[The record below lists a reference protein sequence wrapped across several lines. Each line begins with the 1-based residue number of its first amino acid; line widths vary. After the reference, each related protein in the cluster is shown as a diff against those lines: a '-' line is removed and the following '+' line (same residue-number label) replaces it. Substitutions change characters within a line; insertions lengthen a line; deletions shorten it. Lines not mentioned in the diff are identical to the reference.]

1 MKILVTGAGG
11 FLGVHVVERLL
22 AHGYRDIRCT
32 LRDRNKAQGL
42 VEVAKAYADS
52 QLEFSYGNLRSKADC
67 ARVVEDVSLIFHLA
81 AGLKGAAA
89 ELFADSVVV
98 SRNLLEALES
108 RKGFPVRDTRI
119 AVVSSFG
126 VYGTVPLG
134 RGAQVD
140 EQTPMESHPELRDA
154 YSQSKLKQERLFW
167 EYQRRD
173 GFELVVLRPG
183 VIYGPGGGAF
193 SNRVGLQIGPVFFHL
208 GGNNL
213 LPLSYVA
220 NCAEAIVVAGT
231 HPDASGQVYNVHDD
245 DLPTASGYLR
255 AYGKQV
261 KKIRSVRLPYFATRM
276 LASSLEAYH
285 RRSMGQLP
293 AIITRYKAAAAWGG
307 NRFSNAKLRALGWRQ
322 LVPTPEAMAKT
333 FEYLRQQGESLN
345 GGKPMEPGD
354 A

>member
-1 MKILVTGAGG
+1 M
-11 FLGVHVVERLL
+11 
-22 AHGYRDIRCT
+22 
-32 LRDRNKAQGL
+32 
-42 VEVAKAYADS
+42 
-52 QLEFSYGNLRSKADC
+52 
-67 ARVVEDVSLIFHLA
+67 
-81 AGLKGAAA
+81 KGAAA
-89 ELFADSVVV
+89 ELFAGSVIV
-98 SRNLLEALES
+98 SRNLVEALEQRERILIRS
-108 RKGFPVRDTRI
+108 TRI
-119 AVVSSFG
+119 VLVSSFG
-126 VYGTVPLG
+126 VYGVVLLG
-134 RGAQVD
+134 RGACIN
-140 EQTPMESHPELRDA
+140 ETTPLEAHPELRDT
-154 YSQSKLKQERLFW
+154 YSHSKLRQEQLLW
-167 EYQRRD
+167 AYQRK
-173 GFELVVLRPG
+173 GGVELVVLRPG

-333 FEYLRQQGESLN
+333 FEYLR
-345 GGKPMEPGD
+345 
-354 A
+354 